1 MTCSCSPNGA
11 GKVSAKRSTTAK
23 SARPA
28 VERDGPARDSQ
39 IEEAARQAERHA
51 AEMEAI
57 FAAMLDGIII
67 YDADGR
73 IVRMNRI
80 AAEILGYSPEERE
93 RPVAERLAHLRFE
106 TEPGEPLPP
115 ARNPITRALRGESVQ
130 DENYTIHPSPA
141 RAVRLRMTAAPLR
154 NEAGGVSRSGRDR

>member
-1 MTCSCSPNGA
+1 M
-11 GKVSAKRSTTAK
+11 SAKRSTTAK

-106 TEPGEPLPP
+106 TEPGEPLPL
-115 ARNPITRALRGESVQ
+115 REIQLRGRFE
-130 DENYTIHPSPA
+130 A
-141 RAVRLRMTAAPLR
+141 RAFRTRTTLSILLPHGLCD
-154 NEAGGVSRSGRDR
+154 SG